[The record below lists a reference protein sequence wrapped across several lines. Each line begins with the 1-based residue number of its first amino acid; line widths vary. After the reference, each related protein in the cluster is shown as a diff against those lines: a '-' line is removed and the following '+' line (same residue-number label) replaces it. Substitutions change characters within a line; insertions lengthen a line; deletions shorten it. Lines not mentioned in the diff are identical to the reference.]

1 MYQQEIQ
8 FFWPLTE
15 QIPLDLDYSDCV
27 KPNLSVN
34 HAFPFSV
41 ATVAWGTGSSIGYGV
56 GETSFRF
63 RENQTTMLVI
73 KKPNLLRKLLFK
85 LIGFNWEVK

>member
-27 KPNLSVN
+27 KPTISI
-34 HAFPFSV
+34 AYG
-41 ATVAWGTGSSIGYGV
+41 GTGTTISSLAIG
-56 GETSFRF
+56 TSWTTSSFRLH
-63 RENQTTMLVI
+63 ENTTTMIVL
-73 KKPNLLRKLLFK
+73 KKPNLLRKWLFK
-85 LIGFNWEVK
+85 LLGFKWEVK